1 MIKVFVFIF
10 FIFVLE
16 ERDIYIYY
24 KNEERYDSVFY
35 ILVSGVIVLIMVLS
49 LNVICKFIFLLCNYF
64 YYLFMGLNN
73 ILLNVLLMELV

>member
-10 FIFVLE
+10 FKFVLE

-49 LNVICKFIFLLCNYF
+49 LNVICKFIFLLWNYF

-73 ILLNVLLMELV
+73 ILLNVLLMELL